1 MKRRYFK
8 IILIFLSILLV
19 FGFVLAQDESEELIQ
34 TEIEEF
40 LGEVEEVEVLN
51 LIQNGDFKSE
61 DLSPWEVVLIN
72 IKDFNK
78 YEAEVYFDYFMW
90 ARKNS
95 EADGGYIGIKQ
106 SLGNYDIS
114 DKKNLRL
121 SFDIL
126 ISLQELDSDG
136 WAGGEYPASVEVIF
150 VNKNGEEYVY
160 KKCFILRGSTINYP
174 ENNVTEI
181 DGGDFYHFEVDLMQ
195 DPEILENMLAHP
207 YLKEIRV
214 GGSGWD
220 FVGAVDNISLIVE

>member
-1 MKRRYFK
+1 MKTKCFK
-8 IILIFLSILLV
+8 VILIFLSMLLV
-19 FGFVLAQDESEELIQ
+19 LGFVLAQDESKELIQ
-34 TEIEEF
+34 TETEEF
-40 LGEVEEVEVLN
+40 LEKLEEVEGLN
-51 LIQNGDFKSE
+51 LIQNGDFE
-61 DLSPWEVVLIN
+61 NGDLY
-72 IKDFNK
+72 K
-78 YEAEVYFDYFMW
+78 YEAKIFVDYFMW
-90 ARKNS
+90 VRKNS

-114 DKKNLRL
+114 NKKELKL

-136 WAGGEYPASVEVIF
+136 WAGGEYPAKVELIF
-150 VNKNGEEYVY
+150 VDNNDEEYVY
-160 KKCFILRGSTINYP
+160 KKCFILKGSTINYP

-181 DGGDFYHFEVDLMQ
+181 EGGDFYHFEIDLMQ
-195 DPEILENMLAHP
+195 VPEILENILSHP